1 MRKITFSLICL
12 LTTVFVFAQDSNEEE
27 EQKEGWKNSG
37 NVSLLF
43 NQSAFNAEWTGG
55 GSTNYAGN
63 LTVTYDL
70 NYKKGKITWDNRFM
84 GDFGMTQIKG
94 EEFGRKT
101 NDRLEVN
108 SIFGRQIKETLW
120 SYSFFLNFRTQ
131 FAKGYNYNEDATP
144 ITRVEYTRFLSP
156 GYLQFGPGVLWKK
169 NDNLKINFAPAT
181 ARIIFVDS
189 RFTSTPGYVDG
200 DYFGVKA
207 NKSSRFEFGASL
219 SGYAKI
225 KVMESISMENTLN
238 LYSNYLEDTQ
248 NIDIDYTMN
257 LVMNVNKVISANLI
271 FQAIYD
277 DNAAAGF
284 QIREVFG
291 VGVNFAI

>member
-12 LTTVFVFAQDSNEEE
+12 LTTAFVFAQDSDEEE
-27 EQKEGWKNSG
+27 KKEGWTNSG

-84 GDFGMTQIKG
+84 GDFGMTQIRG

-131 FAKGYNYNEDATP
+131 FAKGYKYNEDVAP

-200 DYFGVKA
+200 DYFGVDA

-219 SGYAKI
+219 SGYAKFNI
-225 KVMESISMENTLN
+225 MEDISVENTLN

-248 NIDIDYTMN
+248 NVDIDYTMN

-277 DNAAAGF
+277 DNAVAGF

-291 VGVNFAI
+291 VGVNFGI

>member
-12 LTTVFVFAQDSNEEE
+12 LTTAFVFAQDSDEEE
-27 EQKEGWKNSG
+27 KKEGWTNSG

-84 GDFGMTQIKG
+84 GDFGMTQIRG

-131 FAKGYNYNEDATP
+131 FAKGYNYNEDVAP

-156 GYLQFGPGVLWKK
+156 GYFQFGPGVLWKK

-200 DYFGVKA
+200 DYFGVDA

-219 SGYAKI
+219 SGYAKFNI
-225 KVMESISMENTLN
+225 MENISVENTLN

-248 NIDIDYTMN
+248 NVDIDYTMN

-277 DNAAAGF
+277 DNAVAGF

-291 VGVNFAI
+291 VGVNFGI

>member
-1 MRKITFSLICL
+1 MKKHILIL
-12 LTTVFVFAQDSNEEE
+12 LCALSSVYGFAQDSEEE
-27 EQKEGWKNSG
+27 EKKEGWTNSG

-55 GSTNYAGN
+55 GTSNYAGN
-63 LTVTYDL
+63 VTLTYDF
-70 NYKKGKITWDNRFM
+70 NYKKDKITWDNRFM
-84 GDFGMTQIKG
+84 GDFGMTQIRG

-108 SIFGRQIKETLW
+108 STLGRQINESLW

-131 FAKGYNYNEDATP
+131 FAKGYKYDDDASP
-144 ITRVEYTRFLSP
+144 VTRAEYTRFMSP
-156 GYLQFGPGVLWKK
+156 GYLQFGPGLLWKK
-169 NDNLKINFAPAT
+169 NDNLKVNFAPAT
-181 ARIIFVDS
+181 ARFIFVGS

-200 DYFGVKA
+200 DYFGVDA
-207 NKSSRFEFGASL
+207 NNTNRFEFGASV
-219 SGYAKI
+219 SGYAKFEL
-225 KVMESISMENTLN
+225 MDNISMENILN

-248 NIDIDYTMN
+248 NVDIDYTMN
-257 LVMNVNKVISANLI
+257 LVMNVNKIISANLI

-277 DNAAAGF
+277 DNAAPGF

-291 VGVNFAI
+291 VGVNFGL